1 MFAGAA
7 SAPSAPQHTLG
18 SMERSGREGGDPA
31 LYRPRQLFISY
42 ARRDSPAV
50 DGLHHDL
57 ARANHHVWFDRK
69 LEGGQR
75 WWDEVLKQIRTC
87 ELFVF
92 VLSPESLKSKACRA
106 ELAYATVL
114 ERPILPVLVGAVNID
129 LAPEPLGQLNVLNY
143 RERTPESAIDLLMAV
158 GGTTSPKMLPDPL
171 PPSPPPPITNLG
183 PIRERLIVDSLSLR
197 DQQDIVALLRRH
209 IDDVDQHPTVA
220 ALLEQLRRRPDIVED
235 IGHEVDTLSGELRFR
250 SSNLGSHGETS
261 SRDLIRSLVPHL
273 RDGRIT
279 PITGLAMTDSLV
291 GTRRQIAQDFARS
304 FEFPMA
310 RHQQED
316 MPQVAQFVTVMTN
329 TETLR
334 SSLREH
340 LAIQL
345 QRHLAEEHE
354 DGGLADLFVST
365 WRRLRSGVESD
376 PHSVLARLPCPIFVT
391 GHPASLIGAALREAG
406 KDPVEEVCRW
416 RPDVYDWPRSIF
428 EAEPGYVPSANRP
441 LVFHVFGRLEVPD
454 SLVITEDD
462 YMEFMIR
469 ATEDKS
475 LVPPPVRAALADSA
489 LLLLGFNLQDYD
501 VRVLLRTLVGQE
513 GAQRLYRYTHVAA
526 QVDPSA
532 DVLSPERARRYL
544 ERYFGKF
551 RQPSIDIYWGTVDE
565 FAADLSAVLGS
576 VR

>member
-1 MFAGAA
+1 V
-7 SAPSAPQHTLG
+7 
-18 SMERSGREGGDPA
+18 ERSNHRAENTAPVF
-31 LYRPRQLFISY
+31 RPRRLFISY
-42 ARRDSPAV
+42 ARDDATAV
-50 DGLHHDL
+50 NDLHGDL
-57 ARANHHVWFDRK
+57 ARANHLVWFDRK

-75 WWDEVLKQIRTC
+75 WWDEILKQILAC

-92 VLSPESLKSKACRA
+92 VLSPEALQSKACDA
-106 ELAYATVL
+106 ELKYATAL
-114 ERPILPVLVGAVNID
+114 ERPILPVLVGSVNMD
-129 LAPEPLGQLNVLNY
+129 LVPEPIGQLNVLNY
-143 RERTPESAIDLLMAV
+143 RERTPESTIDLLMAV
-158 GGTTSPKMLPDPL
+158 ASATSANVLPDPL
-171 PPSPPPPITNLG
+171 PPSPPPPITDLG
-183 PIRERLIVDSLSLR
+183 PVRERLAADSLSLQ
-197 DQQDIVALLRRH
+197 DQEELVALLRRR
-209 IDDVDQHPTVA
+209 IDDVDQRPTVA
-220 ALLEQLRRRPDIVED
+220 ALLKQLRSRSDIVEAIGRDVD
-235 IGHEVDTLSGELRFR
+235 ILSDKLRLR
-250 SSNLGSHGETS
+250 SRKSGSPEETS

-279 PITGLAMTDSLV
+279 PITGVAMTDSLV
-291 GTRRQIAQDFARS
+291 GTRRQIAQDFAQY
-304 FEFPMA
+304 FDFPLA

-329 TETLR
+329 AETLR
-334 SSLREH
+334 SRLRQH

-345 QRHLAEEHE
+345 QGHLDGEHTLTDEYEFGSLAE
-354 DGGLADLFVST
+354 LFVDT
-365 WRRLRSGVESD
+365 WSRLRSGIESD
-376 PHSVLARLPCPIFVT
+376 PHSVLARLPCPVFVT

-406 KDPVEEVCRW
+406 KEPVEEVCRW
-416 RPDVYDWPRSIF
+416 RPDVYDWPMSIF

-469 ATEDKS
+469 TAEDKS
-475 LVPPPVRAALADSA
+475 LIPPSVRVALADSA

-513 GAQRLYRYTHVAA
+513 GAQRLHRYTHVAA
-526 QVDPSA
+526 QVDPTA
-532 DVLSPERARRYL
+532 DVLSPDRARRYL

-565 FAADLSAVLGS
+565 FAADLSAVLGP

>member
-1 MFAGAA
+1 MVF
-7 SAPSAPQHTLG
+7 
-18 SMERSGREGGDPA
+18 
-31 LYRPRQLFISY
+31 RPRRLFISY
-42 ARRDSPAV
+42 ARDDATAVNDLHRDLV
-50 DGLHHDL
+50 
-57 ARANHHVWFDRK
+57 RADHQVWFDRK

-75 WWDEVLKQIRTC
+75 WWDEILKQIRAC

-92 VLSPESLKSKACRA
+92 VLSPEAAQSKACRA
-106 ELAYATVL
+106 ELAYAAVL
-114 ERPILPVLVGAVNID
+114 ERPILPVLAGSVNMD
-129 LAPEPLGQLNVLNY
+129 LVPEPIGHLNVLNY

-158 GGTTSPKMLPDPL
+158 ASATPADVLPDPL
-171 PPSPPPPITNLG
+171 PPSPPPPITDLG
-183 PIRERLIVDSLSLR
+183 PVRERLAADSLSLQ
-197 DQQDIVALLRRH
+197 DQEDIVAQLRRRIDDIDQRPTIVALLK
-209 IDDVDQHPTVA
+209 
-220 ALLEQLRRRPDIVED
+220 QLRSRSDIVETIGREAD
-235 IGHEVDTLSGELRFR
+235 ILLDRLPGPPPPY
-250 SSNLGSHGETS
+250 

-279 PITGLAMTDSLV
+279 PITGVAMTDSLV

-304 FEFPMA
+304 FEFPLA

-329 TETLR
+329 AETLR

-340 LAIQL
+340 LAIRL
-345 QRHLAEEHE
+345 QRHLTEERKFTEEH
-354 DGGLADLFVST
+354 DAGGLAELFVGT
-365 WRRLRSGVESD
+365 WSRLRSAIDSD
-376 PHSVLARLPCPIFVT
+376 PHSVLARLPCPVFVT

-406 KDPVEEVCRW
+406 KNPVEEVCRW
-416 RPDVYDWPRSIF
+416 RPDVYDWPKSIF
-428 EAEPGYVPSANRP
+428 EAEPGYVPSASRP

-469 ATEDKS
+469 TAEDKS
-475 LVPPPVRAALADSA
+475 LIPPSVRAALADSA

-513 GAQRLYRYTHVAA
+513 GAQRLHRYTHVAA
-526 QVDPSA
+526 QVDPSS
-532 DVLSPERARRYL
+532 DVMSPERARRYL

-565 FAADLSAVLGS
+565 FAADLSAVLGP

>member
-1 MFAGAA
+1 
-7 SAPSAPQHTLG
+7 
-18 SMERSGREGGDPA
+18 MERSNQGAENTA
-31 LYRPRQLFISY
+31 TVFRPRRLFISY
-42 ARRDSPAV
+42 ARRDATAV
-50 DGLHHDL
+50 NDLHRDL
-57 ARANHHVWFDRK
+57 VRANHQVWFDRK

-75 WWDEVLKQIRTC
+75 WWDEILKQIRAC

-92 VLSPESLKSKACRA
+92 VLSPEALKSKACRA
-106 ELAYATVL
+106 ELAYAAVL
-114 ERPILPVLVGAVNID
+114 ERPILPVLVGPVNMD
-129 LAPEPLGQLNVLNY
+129 LAPEPIGHLNVLNY

-158 GGTTSPKMLPDPL
+158 ASARSANVLPDPL
-171 PPSPPPPITNLG
+171 PPSPPPPITDLG
-183 PIRERLIVDSLSLR
+183 PVRERLTADSLSLQ
-197 DQQDIVALLRRH
+197 DQEDLIALLRRR
-209 IDDVDQHPTVA
+209 IDDDVDQQPTVA
-220 ALLEQLRRRPDIVED
+220 ALLKQLRSRSDIVEA
-235 IGHEVDTLSGELRFR
+235 IGHEVDTLLGKLRFQ
-250 SSNLGSHGETS
+250 SPGETS

-273 RDGRIT
+273 RGGRIT
-279 PITGLAMTDSLV
+279 PITGVAMTDSLV
-291 GTRRQIAQDFARS
+291 GTRRQIAQDFAQS
-304 FEFPMA
+304 FEFPLA

-345 QRHLAEEHE
+345 QRHLTDEHKLTNEHE
-354 DGGLADLFVST
+354 FEGLAELFVVT
-365 WRRLRSGVESD
+365 WSRLRSAIESD
-376 PHSVLARLPCPIFVT
+376 PHSVLARLPCPVFVT

-469 ATEDKS
+469 AAEDKS

-513 GAQRLYRYTHVAA
+513 GAQRLHRYTHVAA
-526 QVDPSA
+526 QVDPSS

-565 FAADLSAVLGS
+565 FAADLSAVLGP
-576 VR
+576 VDD

>member
-1 MFAGAA
+1 MSRAENTATVF
-7 SAPSAPQHTLG
+7 
-18 SMERSGREGGDPA
+18 
-31 LYRPRQLFISY
+31 RPRRLFISY
-42 ARRDSPAV
+42 ARRDAAAV
-50 DGLHHDL
+50 NDL
-57 ARANHHVWFDRK
+57 DRDLVRANHQVWFDRK

-75 WWDEVLKQIRTC
+75 WWDEVLKQIQAC

-92 VLSPESLKSKACRA
+92 VLSPHVLKSKACRA
-106 ELAYATVL
+106 ELAYAADL
-114 ERPILPVLVGAVNID
+114 ERPILPVLVGPVNMD
-129 LAPEPLGQLNVLNY
+129 LVPEPIGHLNVLNY

-158 GGTTSPKMLPDPL
+158 ASARSANVLPDPL
-171 PPSPPPPITNLG
+171 PPSPPPPITDLG
-183 PIRERLIVDSLSLR
+183 PVRERLAIDSLSLQ
-197 DQQDIVALLRRH
+197 DQEDLVVLLRRR
-209 IDDVDQHPTVA
+209 IDDIDQHATVG
-220 ALLEQLRRRPDIVED
+220 ALLEQLRSRSDIVEA
-235 IGHEVDTLSGELRFR
+235 IGHEVDNLLGKLRFA
-250 SSNLGSHGETS
+250 SNGSDTDGETS

-279 PITGLAMTDSLV
+279 PITGIAMTDSLV

-304 FEFPMA
+304 FEFPLA
-310 RHQQED
+310 RHHQVD
-316 MPQVAQFVTVMTN
+316 MPSVAQFVTVMTN
-329 TETLR
+329 SETLR

-345 QRHLAEEHE
+345 KRHLTDEHE
-354 DGGLADLFVST
+354 FGGLAELFVAT
-365 WRRLRSGVESD
+365 WSRLRSAIQSD
-376 PHSVLARLPCPIFVT
+376 PHSVLARLPCPVFVT
-391 GHPASLIGAALREAG
+391 GHSASLIGAALREAG

-416 RPDVYDWPRSIF
+416 RPDVYDWPMSIF
-428 EAEPGYVPSANRP
+428 ESEPGYVPSAERP

-469 ATEDKS
+469 AAEDKS
-475 LVPPPVRAALADSA
+475 LIPPSVRAALADSA

-513 GAQRLYRYTHVAA
+513 GAQRLHRYTHVAA
-526 QVDPSA
+526 QVDPSG

-565 FAADLSAVLGS
+565 FAADLSAVLGP
-576 VR
+576 VK

>member
-1 MFAGAA
+1 
-7 SAPSAPQHTLG
+7 
-18 SMERSGREGGDPA
+18 MERSNRRGGDTA
-31 LYRPRQLFISY
+31 TVFRPRQLFISY
-42 ARRDSPAV
+42 ARRDATAV
-50 DGLHHDL
+50 DDLQRDL
-57 ARANHHVWFDRK
+57 ARANHQVWFDRK

-92 VLSPESLKSKACRA
+92 VLSPEALKSKACRA
-106 ELAYATVL
+106 ELGYAAVL
-114 ERPILPVLVGAVNID
+114 ERPILPVLVGTVNMD
-129 LAPEPLGQLNVLNY
+129 LAPEPIGDLNVLDY

-158 GGTTSPKMLPDPL
+158 ASATSADVLPDPL
-171 PPSPPPPITNLG
+171 PPSPPPPITDLG
-183 PIRERLIVDSLSLR
+183 PVRERLAVDSLLLQ
-197 DQQDIVALLRRH
+197 DQEELVALLRRH
-209 IDDVDQHPTVA
+209 IEDVDQHPTVA
-220 ALLEQLRRRPDIVED
+220 ALLEQLRARSDIVEA
-235 IGHEVDTLSGELRFR
+235 IGHEVDTLLGQLRIR
-250 SSNLGSHGETS
+250 SSDLGSHGETS

-279 PITGLAMTDSLV
+279 PITGVAMTDSLV
-291 GTRRQIAQDFARS
+291 GTRKQIAQDFAQS
-304 FEFPMA
+304 FEFPLA
-310 RHQQED
+310 RHQQAD

-329 TETLR
+329 AETLR
-334 SSLREH
+334 STLREH
-340 LAIQL
+340 LAVQL
-345 QRHLAEEHE
+345 QRHLNDEHKA
-354 DGGLADLFVST
+354 GGLAELFVLT
-365 WRRLRSGVESD
+365 WSRLRSGTESD
-376 PHSVLARLPCPIFVT
+376 PHSVLARLPCPVFVT

-428 EAEPGYVPSANRP
+428 EAEPGYVPSAEHP

-469 ATEDKS
+469 TAEDKS

-565 FAADLSAVLGS
+565 FAADLSAVLGP

>member
-1 MFAGAA
+1 MEG
-7 SAPSAPQHTLG
+7 PSRRPENATPV
-18 SMERSGREGGDPA
+18 S
-31 LYRPRQLFISY
+31 RPRRLFISY
-42 ARRDSPAV
+42 ARDDATAV
-50 DGLHHDL
+50 NDLQRDL
-57 ARANHHVWFDRK
+57 ARANHQVWFDRK

-75 WWDEVLKQIRTC
+75 WWDEILKQIRIC

-92 VLSPESLKSKACRA
+92 VLSPETLQSKACGA
-106 ELAYATVL
+106 ELKYAAAL
-114 ERPILPVLVGAVNID
+114 ERPILPVLADSVNMD
-129 LAPEPLGQLNVLNY
+129 LVPEPIGYLNVLNY
-143 RERTPESAIDLLMAV
+143 RERTPESTIDLLMAV
-158 GGTTSPKMLPDPL
+158 ASATSANALPDPL
-171 PPSPPPPITNLG
+171 PPSPPPPITDLA
-183 PIRERLIVDSLSLR
+183 PVRERLAADNLSLQ
-197 DQQDIVALLRRH
+197 DQGEIVALLRRR
-209 IDDVDQHPTVA
+209 IDDTDQRLTVA
-220 ALLEQLRRRPDIVED
+220 ALLKQLRSRSDIVEA
-235 IGHEVDTLSGELRFR
+235 IGREVDTLLGELRLR
-250 SSNLGSHGETS
+250 PGRQGSPGETS

-279 PITGLAMTDSLV
+279 PITGIAMTDSLV
-291 GTRRQIAQDFARS
+291 GTRRQIAQDFALS
-304 FEFPMA
+304 FEFPLA

-329 TETLR
+329 METLR

-345 QRHLAEEHE
+345 QRRLADEHRLVGEHGFEGLAE
-354 DGGLADLFVST
+354 LFVFT
-365 WRRLRSGVESD
+365 WSHLRSAIESD
-376 PHSVLARLPCPIFVT
+376 PHSVLARLPCPVFVT

-406 KDPVEEVCRW
+406 KEPVEEVCRW
-416 RPDVYDWPRSIF
+416 RPDVYDWPLSIF

-469 ATEDKS
+469 AAEDKT
-475 LVPPPVRAALADSA
+475 LIPPPVRAALADSA

-513 GAQRLYRYTHVAA
+513 GAQRLHRYTHVAA

-532 DVLSPERARRYL
+532 DMLSPERARRYL

-576 VR
+576 AR

>member
-1 MFAGAA
+1 VE
-7 SAPSAPQHTLG
+7 G
-18 SMERSGREGGDPA
+18 SSRGGDTA
-31 LYRPRQLFISY
+31 TVYRPRRLFISY
-42 ARRDSPAV
+42 ARRDAIAV
-50 DGLHHDL
+50 NDLHRDL
-57 ARANHHVWFDRK
+57 ARASHDVWFDRK

-75 WWDEVLKQIRTC
+75 WWDEVLEQIRTC

-106 ELAYATVL
+106 ELAYAAVL
-114 ERPILPVLVGAVNID
+114 ERPILPVLAGIVNMD
-129 LAPEPLGQLNVLNY
+129 LAPEPIGALNVLDY
-143 RERTPESAIDLLMAV
+143 RERTPENAIDLLMAV
-158 GGTTSPKMLPDPL
+158 ADATPAGMLPDPL

-183 PIRERLIVDSLSLR
+183 PVRERLAADSLPLR
-197 DQQDIVALLRRH
+197 DQEDLVADLRRH

-220 ALLEQLRRRPDIVED
+220 ALLEQLRSRSDIVEA
-235 IGHEVDTLSGELRFR
+235 IGHEVDALLGQLRFR
-250 SSNLGSHGETS
+250 SSKLSSQRETS

-279 PITGLAMTDSLV
+279 PITGVAMTDSLV

-329 TETLR
+329 AETLR

-354 DGGLADLFVST
+354 AGGLADLFVVT
-365 WRRLRSGVESD
+365 WSRQRSGVESD
-376 PHSVLARLPCPIFVT
+376 PHAVLARLPCPVFVT
-391 GHPASLIGAALREAG
+391 GHPASLMGAALREAG

-428 EAEPGYVPSANRP
+428 ETEPGYVPSANRP

-475 LVPPPVRAALADSA
+475 LIPPPVRAALADSA
-489 LLLLGFNLQDYD
+489 LLLLGFNLEDYD

-532 DVLSPERARRYL
+532 DVLSPDRARRYL

-565 FAADLSAVLGS
+565 FAADLSAVLGT
-576 VR
+576 VQ

>member
-1 MFAGAA
+1 MLR
-7 SAPSAPQHTLG
+7 SSILG
-18 SMERSGREGGDPA
+18 SVEGSSRGGGDTA
-31 LYRPRQLFISY
+31 TIYRPRRLFISY
-42 ARRDSPAV
+42 ARRDATAV
-50 DGLHHDL
+50 NDLHRDL
-57 ARANHHVWFDRK
+57 ARASHHVWFDQK
-69 LEGGQR
+69 LEGGRR
-75 WWDEVLKQIRTC
+75 WWDEVLEQIRTC

-106 ELAYATVL
+106 ELAYAAVL
-114 ERPILPVLVGAVNID
+114 GRPILPVLAGTVNMD
-129 LAPEPLGQLNVLNY
+129 LAPEPIGELNVLDY
-143 RERTPESAIDLLMAV
+143 RERTPENAIDLLMAV
-158 GGTTSPKMLPDPL
+158 AGAAPASMLPDPL

-183 PIRERLIVDSLSLR
+183 PVRERLAADSLPLR
-197 DQQDIVALLRRH
+197 DQEDLVADLRRH

-220 ALLEQLRRRPDIVED
+220 ALLEQLRSRSDIVEA
-235 IGHEVDTLSGELRFR
+235 IGHEVDALLGQLRFR
-250 SSNLGSHGETS
+250 SSKLSSQRETS

-273 RDGRIT
+273 RAGRIT
-279 PITGLAMTDSLV
+279 PITGVAMTDSLV

-329 TETLR
+329 AETLR

-345 QRHLAEEHE
+345 QRHLAQEHE
-354 DGGLADLFVST
+354 AGGLADLFVVT
-365 WRRLRSGVESD
+365 WSRQRSGVESD
-376 PHSVLARLPCPIFVT
+376 PHSVLARLPCPVFVT
-391 GHPASLIGAALREAG
+391 GHPASLMGAALREAG

-428 EAEPGYVPSANRP
+428 EAEPSYVPSADRP

-469 ATEDKS
+469 STEDKS

-489 LLLLGFNLQDYD
+489 LLLLGFNLEDYD

-532 DVLSPERARRYL
+532 DVLSPDRARRYL

-565 FAADLSAVLGS
+565 FAADLSAVLRA
-576 VR
+576 VQ